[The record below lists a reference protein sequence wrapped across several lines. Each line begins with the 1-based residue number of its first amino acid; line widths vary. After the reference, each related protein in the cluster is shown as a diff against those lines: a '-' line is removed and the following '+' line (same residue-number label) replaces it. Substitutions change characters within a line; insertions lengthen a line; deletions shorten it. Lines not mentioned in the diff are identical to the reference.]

1 MIQRFLNIRAATV
14 DDALVIAELYVH
26 SWQWAYRG
34 LIEDEPLDALSDSLE
49 KRIKELRAGLAELPP
64 DARVW
69 VIEQDGHVAGFA
81 NTNRG
86 RDADADAGTAEV
98 LSLYLFPEAVGQ
110 GLGRALFACAVEDLR
125 QRGFKRATLWVL
137 ESNQRGRAFYE
148 AAGWVPDGTSMIE
161 EWSGTT
167 LREVRYQYTL

>member
-1 MIQRFLNIRAATV
+1 M
-14 DDALVIAELYVH
+14 
-26 SWQWAYRG
+26 
-34 LIEDEPLDALSDSLE
+34 SDSLE
-49 KRIKELRAGLAELPP
+49 KRIEELRAGLAEQPP

-69 VIEQDGHVAGFA
+69 VIEQDGRVAGCT

-86 RDADADAGTAEV
+86 RDADAGTAEV

-110 GLGRALFACAVEDLR
+110 GIGRALFAYAVEDLR
-125 QRGFKRATLWVL
+125 QRGFERATLWVL

-148 AAGWVPDGTSMIE
+148 AAGWAPDGMNMVE

-167 LREVRYQYTL
+167 LKEVRYYIALNE